1 MTLCA
6 RRAHIVW
13 MKRLNIIVDEE
24 LLERA
29 RQVSGERTYS
39 GAVAKAMK
47 ELVRVSDL
55 RSAIEAMRAKKDF
68 FVPGYF
74 EQIRP
79 NSWYALE
86 KKAAAERT
94 PKSSKKGTRGRRTR

>member
-1 MTLCA
+1 
-6 RRAHIVW
+6 
-13 MKRLNIIVDEE
+13 MKRLNIVVDEE

-29 RQVSGERTYS
+29 RQVSGERTFS
-39 GAVAKAMK
+39 GAVTKAMK

-55 RSAIEAMRAKKDF
+55 KSAIEAMRGKKDF
-68 FVPGYF
+68 FFPGYF

-94 PKSSKKGTRGRRTR
+94 TKPSKKAARGRRTR